1 MTVPIPSIA
10 VFSPRSDVVYAM
22 TGMTLLWLLVSAM
35 LQSSAQRRAVAG
47 VLAGIWL
54 SVCFLVSL
62 AHLPVLAAAGAFGM
76 LALPDRS
83 DPSAIRRVGLAAG
96 WVAGT
101 AVVCV
106 ACWSFATNCNLPV
119 VWLLNLRNH
128 AAFYDSSPRTWWQWM
143 LVNPCELSLAAGLPA
158 TLLATSGV
166 WLALCRLRRP
176 SASNVSRLTIAL
188 FATWLAL
195 WLSGKNTG
203 EAARLWCFLTPWVAI
218 VAATALNRDWWNAPG
233 EPVSAS
239 RASTGRSDWLWLLA
253 TQLVVCALTAGRVSG
268 YLQL

>member
-1 MTVPIPSIA
+1 
-10 VFSPRSDVVYAM
+10 
-22 TGMTLLWLLVSAM
+22 MTLLWLLLSAM
-35 LQSSAQRRAVAG
+35 LQSSARRRAVAG

-54 SVCFLVSL
+54 TACLLVSL
-62 AHLPVLAAAGAFGM
+62 AHLPVLAAAGVFGM
-76 LALPDRS
+76 LNLLDHS

-106 ACWSFATNCNLPV
+106 ACWSIATDCNLPV

-143 LVNPCELSLAAGLPA
+143 AVNPCELSLAAGMPA

-166 WLALCRLRRP
+166 WLAFSRSRRP

-195 WLSGKNTG
+195 WLSGKNMG
-203 EAARLWCFLTPWVAI
+203 EAARLWCFLTPWVSI
-218 VAATALNRDWWNAPG
+218 VAATGLSRDWWNAPG

-239 RASTGRSDWLWLLA
+239 TASTGRRDWLWLLA
-253 TQLVVCALTAGRVSG
+253 AQLFVCALTAGRVSG